1 LTIPE
6 ADSLRALADQPMTL
20 LVELERRVRAAT
32 AAPTAPV
39 GASDEWIGVAV
50 RIGGEAYLFAR
61 DEVRE
66 VLGLPAPLTRVPG
79 ASQWIMGIAN
89 VRGQVLPIVDLRRF
103 LGAGVTPLT
112 RNVRV
117 VAVNHRDI
125 PTGLVV
131 DEVQGFRRFQEGGF
145 DESLPST
152 TLASTPWLAGSFG
165 LGAERVPVMSLRR
178 LLEDPAF
185 NGGAA

>member
-1 LTIPE
+1 MTE
-6 ADSLRALADQPMTL
+6 AVSMRGLADQPMTL
-20 LVELERRVRAAT
+20 LVELERRARSAT
-32 AAPTAPV
+32 AAPAQQSGTAN
-39 GASDEWIGVAV
+39 EWIGVAV
-50 RIGGEAYLFAR
+50 RIAGEPYLFAR

-79 ASQWIMGIAN
+79 AAQWIMGIAN

-103 LGAGVTPLT
+103 LGAGTTPLT

-117 VAVNHRDI
+117 VAVNHRDV
-125 PTGLVV
+125 PAGLVV
-131 DEVQGFRRFQEGGF
+131 DEVQGFRRFPELGF
-145 DESLPST
+145 DAALPAT

-165 LGAERVPVMSLRR
+165 QGEERVPVMSLRK

>member
-1 LTIPE
+1 
-6 ADSLRALADQPMTL
+6 MTL

-32 AAPTAPV
+32 AAPVAPT
-39 GASDEWIGVAV
+39 GAADEWIGVAV
-50 RIGGEAYLFAR
+50 RIGGEPYLFAR

-103 LGAGVTPLT
+103 LGAGSTPLT
-112 RNVRV
+112 RNARV

-125 PTGLVV
+125 PAGLLV
-131 DEVQGFRRFQEGGF
+131 DDVQGFRRFQEHGF
-145 DESLPST
+145 DGTVPPT
-152 TLASTPWLAGSFG
+152 TLASAPWLAGSFN
-165 LGAERVPVMSLRR
+165 LGNERVPVMSLRK

-185 NGGAA
+185 SGGAP

>member
-1 LTIPE
+1 MT
-6 ADSLRALADQPMTL
+6 DTNSMRGLADQPMTL
-20 LVELERRVRAAT
+20 LVELERRARSAT
-32 AAPTAPV
+32 AAPTPQA
-39 GASDEWIGVAV
+39 GDENEWIGVAV
-50 RIGGEAYLFAR
+50 RLGGEPYLFAR

-66 VLGLPAPLTRVPG
+66 VLGLPTPLTRIPG
-79 ASQWIMGIAN
+79 AGHWIMGIAN

-103 LGAGVTPLT
+103 LGAGSTPLT

-125 PTGLVV
+125 PAGLVV
-131 DEVQGFRRFQEGGF
+131 DEVQGFRRFPDAGF
-145 DESLPST
+145 ESALPAT
-152 TLASTPWLAGSFG
+152 TLASAPWLAGSFG
-165 LGAERVPVMSLRR
+165 MGEERVPVMSLRK